1 MPLTASTALNYKRS
15 LHTVAS
21 QFNNCNLGRT
31 QDKTFRGTII
41 FLFGKGYP
49 PCLDKTFKE

>member
-1 MPLTASTALNYKRS
+1 MPLTASTALIYKRS

-41 FLFGKGYP
+41 LLFGKGYP